1 MADLDID
8 DRPFIPA
15 DWIAKGKL
23 YSDAPFEV
31 IGAKNA
37 VFELPAQAAEM
48 IPPGSLPVAKFCGLP
63 LPRISLEL
71 IYGESQMW
79 FRNDEPTTNVSLLK
93 ERSIPPAAVLELLKR
108 KSGQAWLNG
117 AKSIADPRFNDGTDR
132 FPLSTLSFWDEMADT
147 TKHQSNW
154 KRSVQWTENEL
165 KKSRDED
172 TKAALQK
179 ALSVFETMGWKVPL
193 TYGRGGTSTMD
204 LAEFL
209 STVWLRTTNVDIMM
223 EDLAN
228 RVAADPDL
236 ADKVL
241 VAPMTF
247 SQAILGR
254 KKGDDGKHPLL
265 WRYEHEIKDEGKERI
280 IFPVNLGNLHW
291 ITGEMDFNKKTIG
304 FGKWSNSCAQGR
316 WTHSVQ
322 WIQCQDSLN
331 RRRN

>member
-1 MADLDID
+1 
-8 DRPFIPA
+8 
-15 DWIAKGKL
+15 
-23 YSDAPFEV
+23 
-31 IGAKNA
+31 
-37 VFELPAQAAEM
+37 
-48 IPPGSLPVAKFCGLP
+48 
-63 LPRISLEL
+63 
-71 IYGESQMW
+71 
-79 FRNDEPTTNVSLLK
+79 
-93 ERSIPPAAVLELLKR
+93 
-108 KSGQAWLNG
+108 
-117 AKSIADPRFNDGTDR
+117 
-132 FPLSTLSFWDEMADT
+132 
-147 TKHQSNW
+147 
-154 KRSVQWTENEL
+154 
-165 KKSRDED
+165 
-172 TKAALQK
+172 
-179 ALSVFETMGWKVPL
+179 MGWKVPL

-265 WRYEHEIKDEGKERI
+265 RRYEHEIKDEGKESI

-291 ITGEMDFNKKTIG
+291 NTGEMDFNKKTIG

-322 WIQCQDSLN
+322 GIQCQDSLN